1 MFTRAIVRKPGAD
14 CARGLTKA
22 RLGRPNVKLLLAQ
35 HRAYIRALR
44 SLGIRV
50 TVLPEEPGFPDAY
63 FVEDT
68 AVVTPRVA
76 VITNPGA
83 SSRRGEENAIEPLLA
98 KYRPTVRI
106 KPPATVDGGDVLMVE
121 NHFFIGITER
131 TNLAGARALGRH
143 LQDYAHA
150 WTPVPVSAGLHL
162 KSSANYLG
170 QGRLLVTRAMAD
182 RVEFADFPKII
193 LDPGEEYA
201 ANTLWINGRLL
212 IPAKFPKTRKKLEKL
227 GLPLIELEVSE
238 IRKMDGGLTC
248 LSLRF

>member
-1 MFTRAIVRKPGAD
+1 
-14 CARGLTKA
+14 
-22 RLGRPNVKLLLAQ
+22 
-35 HRAYIRALR
+35 
-44 SLGIRV
+44 V
-50 TVLPEEPGFPDAY
+50 TVLPEAPGYPDAY

-83 SSRRGEENAIEPLLA
+83 PSRRGEVDTIEPVLA
-98 KYRPTVRI
+98 KHRPAFRI

-121 NHFFIGITER
+121 NRFFIGISER
-131 TNLAGARALGRH
+131 TNLAGARALGRL
-143 LQDYAHA
+143 LQDHGHT
-150 WTPVPVSAGLHL
+150 WTPVPVSSGLHL
-162 KSSANYLG
+162 KSSVNYLG
-170 QGRLLVTRAMAD
+170 QGRLLLTRAMAD

-201 ANTLWINGRLL
+201 ANTLWINGGLL
-212 IPAKFPKTRKKLEKL
+212 IPKRFPRMRAKLGKL
-227 GLPLIELEVSE
+227 GLPLIALDVSE